1 MTTVLTLPDIP
12 VSPMYI
18 DDIMSIEWQE
28 FFRNLYTRVGEEVS
42 DVPDIFT
49 EVIGE
54 TYTTPINYAKR
65 IDEIERRLQAL
76 TEPIDY
82 KKIINSVELGLIS
95 LPTSPASIVMPGV
108 STDNAI
114 VRWDGVTG
122 RIIQNSLVI
131 VSDTGGI
138 IIPDGLTIGSV
149 SAAAAILIEADG
161 DLVLVNKLGIGVTP
175 TYDIHIQHASS
186 PTIFLQDTTNTCQ
199 AFLVA
204 QNTTVRLGS
213 VSNHAVYIQT
223 NSTDRIGITNAGVTA
238 IGDGGTANYTQFA
251 ATGLQTMVGDARVY
265 RHIRVSGAS
274 WKPGVAAPTPG
285 LLSTFPILI
294 FGVNDEA
301 HYSILAPFRM
311 EAGSVINVAIDFT
324 HQDAVDTGTAEWEL
338 EYRCVAVG
346 EDLTGATATISGISG
361 ATAQHE
367 LTRVTLTTGIVG
379 AVAHDDIGLIVRHT
393 NGGTIG
399 VNVDLVQVHF
409 EFIMNKL
416 GEPV

>member
-82 KKIINSVELGLIS
+82 RKIIGAVELGLIS

-114 VRWDGVTG
+114 VRWDGASG

-138 IIPDGLTIGSV
+138 TIPDGLTIGSV
-149 SAAAAILIEADG
+149 SAATAILIEADG
-161 DLVLVNKLGIGVTP
+161 DLMLVKRLGMGITP
-175 TYDIHIQHASS
+175 SYDFHVHNADE
-186 PTIFLQDTTNTCQ
+186 PTLFFQDTTNNLQVFLQ
-199 AFLVA
+199 AGDTIGRVG
-204 QNTTVRLGS
+204 T
-213 VSNHAVYIQT
+213 VSNHDFRIQA
-223 NSTDRIGITNAGVTA
+223 NSTDRIWVSSAGIVN
-238 IGDGGTANYTQFA
+238 IGAAANYTSFA
-251 ATGLQTMVGDARVY
+251 ANGLQTMAGTARVH
-265 RHIRVSGAS
+265 RHIRVGAAS
-274 WKPGVAAPTPG
+274 WKPGATAPTPSR
-285 LLSTFPILI
+285 LSVFPTLI
-294 FGVNDEA
+294 FVAGDDA
-301 HYSILAPFRM
+301 HFSLICPFRLA
-311 EAGSVINVAIDFT
+311 AGTTVDIYVDFT
-324 HQDAVDTGTAEWEL
+324 HRDAADTGTAEWTL
-338 EYRCVAVG
+338 EYNNVAEG
-346 EDLTGATATISGISG
+346 ESVTGATTTISGISG
-361 ATAQHE
+361 ATAQHD
-367 LTRVTLTTGIVG
+367 LTRVKLTTGILG
-379 AVAHDDIGLIVRHT
+379 AVAHDAIGMILSHT
-393 NGGTIG
+393 GGGTIG
-399 VNVDLVQVHF
+399 VNVDLIDVHF
-409 EFIMNKL
+409 EFTMDKL
-416 GEPV
+416 GEAT